1 MASIKLIVTLRQN
14 LAAKY
19 SKADLTKLDK
29 LIKAWIQADAQRGIT
44 SHCVALD
51 DAADMGKFAAAPLA
65 GVPTPQK
72 VKRKIDQ
79 LWKLLSPDYLV
90 LLGAQDVVPMFEVP
104 NPSYDPKGD
113 DDTVVP
119 TDNPYACSAPFV
131 DGDIQSYLVPDRVVG
146 RIPDMVADSSL
157 DWLRTYLDTAIA
169 HTPQPAGHYA
179 DLYAICCDEWRRAGE
194 ETAQYLGHPKSG
206 LLVTPPVDNAAAQAQ
221 AALPRTL
228 HAIKC
233 HGAKLDPNFYGQKG
247 TAYPVAL
254 FSGTL
259 AANLTPGTLAAA
271 MCCYGA
277 QVYHPQDPAAQQ
289 NGAWPIASTY
299 LRKGAVGFAGA
310 TMIAWV
316 GVDTMLCA
324 DWIVAQYLK
333 SASTGASIGRA
344 LLEAKQDFLRWLA
357 QQGQSPGLAEQK
369 TLIEFVLLGDP
380 ALHPVQSTMVPAA
393 VTAALRTTRG
403 GAGPRAVPNPSPLE
417 RRQRRLFRATLASSI
432 RDAMPR
438 REVVAAPRA
447 TRSAAAGPA
456 LADVA
461 RAALQDDFA
470 RFDVQPMPGVV
481 RVTAGAPPAGVLR
494 GPALA
499 AAARQQELTY
509 EYYWTGRH
517 DEGRFQQIRLLK
529 IETDGQGQVLRT
541 SVLHSGRATT
551 HPQNRR

>member
-19 SKADLTKLDK
+19 SAADLASLNK
-29 LIKAWIQADAQRGIT
+29 LIKAWIQADAKRGIT
-44 SHCVALD
+44 SRYVALD
-51 DAADMGKFAAAPLA
+51 DAVGMKKLNAAALT
-65 GVPTPQK
+65 GTPTAQK

-79 LWKLLSPDYLV
+79 LWKSLAPDYLV

-119 TDNPYACSAPFV
+119 TDNPYACSAPFL
-131 DGDIQSYLVPDRVVG
+131 DGDINSYLVPDRVVG
-146 RIPDMVADSSL
+146 RIPDMVGDSSL
-157 DWLRTYLDTAIA
+157 DWFASYLATATT
-169 HTPQPAGHYA
+169 HVPQPAGHYA

-194 ETAQYLGHPKSG
+194 ETAQYLGHPKSA
-206 LLVTPPVDNAAAQAQ
+206 LLVTPPVDNAASQAQ

-233 HGAKLDPNFYGQKG
+233 HGARLDPNFYGQKG
-247 TAYPVAL
+247 AAYPVAL

-259 AANLTPGTLAAA
+259 AANLSPGTLAAA

-316 GVDTMLCA
+316 GLDTMLCA

-333 SASTGASIGRA
+333 SAATGASIGRA

-380 ALHPVQSTMVPAA
+380 ALHPVQSTAVPAA
-393 VTAALRTTRG
+393 VTAAVRATRG
-403 GAGPRAVPNPSPLE
+403 RAVRGAQVTPSGRE
-417 RRQRRLFRATLASSI
+417 RHQRRLFRATMASSI
-432 RDAMPR
+432 RNTMPR
-438 REVVAAPRA
+438 RELVAAPRA
-447 TRSAAAGPA
+447 ARHGAAGPGLQAVA
-456 LADVA
+456 L
-461 RAALQDDFA
+461 AALQDDFG
-470 RFDVQPMPGVV
+470 RFAVQPMAGVV
-481 RVTAGAPPAGVLR
+481 RVTAGAPPAGVPR

-499 AAARQQELTY
+499 AAGAPLEPTY

-517 DEGRFQQIRLLK
+517 DDGRFQQIRLLK
-529 IETDGQGQVLRT
+529 IETDGHGQVLRT
-541 SVLHSGRATT
+541 SVLHSGRVTT
-551 HPQNRR
+551 QTQDRC